1 MNRERRKQIKDI
13 QKCLSE
19 LKDKLEEVRDD
30 EDSYLSNMPEN
41 LFSSSKQSMIAQAN
55 VGDLDY
61 CIGGIDDIIENLTS
75 TINRKDV

>member
-1 MNRERRKQIKDI
+1 VNRERRKQIKDI
-13 QKCLSE
+13 QKSLSE
-19 LKDKLEEVRDD
+19 LKNKLEEVRDD

-41 LFSSSKQSMIAQAN
+41 LFSSSKQSIIAQAN